1 MTVQTSNG
9 YPILE
14 VVNTNGGKLSKILV
28 ERDHSPFGHN
38 KRFAVAWKDMDDTGY
53 DGWVAAIS
61 YDLTYG
67 EALELVYQP

>member
-14 VVNTNGGKLSKILV
+14 VVNDNGGRLSKIL
-28 ERDHSPFGHN
+28 FGHN
-38 KRFAVAWKDMDDTGY
+38 KRFAVAWKDMEDTDY